1 MSDVQATSLY
11 DQDTEVELASAILD
25 RLPNRIVID
34 VGAERGA
41 FTKVFLDHGARSV
54 FAIEPHPDNA
64 KYLRDRFG
72 DEASVTVLELALG
85 AEDKIV
91 PLYLVEDKSGQ
102 HPDAFHTLVP
112 IDETPMLK
120 RKGKVTVRCRTLDA
134 LVAENIVPEQVGV
147 LKIDTERS
155 DLDVIRGSSRLI
167 GEIVMLE
174 FWDEVLETVGPSS
187 YRLSDVAELLCGRGY
202 GNFAV
207 IKRYDEFET
216 IQLNSAET
224 RAGEWG
230 NAIFVHDSV
239 WGIVAPVVYGA
250 MAKAQTRLVDAA
262 AMFARESRNRITVI
276 EEQTRRAEGLKDEL
290 GKMMRRTDGLE
301 QDLAR
306 RSEELEQ
313 QLEQQAGVIEELQQ
327 QIPPPRPEPVP
338 PEPMEAAEWAER
350 QALFAWGDPDLV
362 LVTRS
367 AVLEEQERAIETYL
381 DMRREEGP
389 WQWIRPKL
397 GVLRQHEPVALQI
410 PPYYRRVAELAS
422 PPRISIVTPSL
433 NHGGFLERTL
443 RSVLDQ
449 GYEPLEYIVQD
460 GGSTDQTLEIL
471 GQFEP
476 RLAHVD
482 SEADSGIGQA
492 LNRGFAHATGE
503 ILAYL
508 NSDDVLLPGSLQS
521 VAAFFAAHPDVDV
534 VYGHRV
540 LLDAHDWEIGRWV
553 LPPHDDGVMRWVD
566 YIPQETLF
574 WRRRVWDLVGRNIDD
589 SFKFAVDWDLL
600 LRLRAAGATFA
611 RLPRFLGAFR
621 VHDAQKTSAQIEDVG
636 ANEMRRLRLRSM
648 MRHVTNEEVD
658 RAVQRYLRRH
668 VVYHKL
674 YRLGLLRY

>member
-1 MSDVQATSLY
+1 MNDVQAASLY

-41 FTKVFLDHGARSV
+41 FTKVFLEHGARSV
-54 FAIEPHPDNA
+54 FAIEPHPENA
-64 KYLRDRFG
+64 KYLRERFG

-120 RKGKVTVRCRTLDA
+120 RKGKVAVRCRTLDA

-155 DLDVIRGSSRLI
+155 DLDVIRGSRRLV
-167 GEIVMLE
+167 GEMVMLE
-174 FWDEVLETVGPSS
+174 FWDEVLDTVGPSS
-187 YRLSDVAELLCGRGY
+187 YRLSDVAKLMCERGY
-202 GNFAV
+202 ANFAV

-216 IQLNSAET
+216 IQLNSSET

-230 NAIFVHDSV
+230 NAIFIHDSV
-239 WGIVAPVVYGA
+239 WGRVAPVVYGA
-250 MAKAQTRLVDAA
+250 LAKAQTRLVDAA
-262 AMFARESRNRITVI
+262 AMFARESRKRVTVI
-276 EEQTRRAEGLKDEL
+276 EEQTHRVEGLEEEV
-290 GKMMRRTDGLE
+290 GKLTGRADGLE
-301 QDLAR
+301 QQLAR
-306 RSEELEQ
+306 QTEELEE
-313 QLEQQAGVIEELQQ
+313 QLEQQAGVIEELQR
-327 QIPPPRPEPVP
+327 QIPPPRPAPLP
-338 PEPMEAAEWAER
+338 PEPMGAAEWAESR
-350 QALFAWGDPDLV
+350 ALFAYGDPDLV

-397 GVLRQHEPVALQI
+397 GVLRQHEPLALQI
-410 PPYYRRVAELAS
+410 PTYYWRGADLVS

-433 NHGGFLERTL
+433 NHAEFLERTL
-443 RSVLDQ
+443 HSVLDQ
-449 GYEPLEYIVQD
+449 GYGPLEYIVQD
-460 GGSTDQTLEIL
+460 GGSTDQTQEIL
-471 GQFEP
+471 QRYEVQ
-476 RLAHVD
+476 LAHVD
-482 SEADSGIGQA
+482 SEADAGIGQA
-492 LNRGFAHATGE
+492 LNRGFAHATGD
-503 ILAYL
+503 IFAYL
-508 NSDDVLLPGSLQS
+508 NSDDVLLPGSLRT
-521 VAAFFAAHPDVDV
+521 VAAFFATHSDVDV
-534 VYGHRV
+534 VYGHRI
-540 LLDAHDWEIGRWV
+540 LLDAGDWEIGRWV

-574 WRRRVWDLVGRNIDD
+574 WRRRVWDLVGRHIDE

-611 RLPRFLGAFR
+611 RLPRFLGGFR